1 MRRVEQAI
9 NKWHVMFRFF
19 FMKWPTQIWAKLW
32 KLKTEKLISFPGR
45 ALPVAL
51 RWWQQAADD
60 PLACRVNLC
69 ARNYWTSVICSS
81 LGFTN
86 KEILRRS
93 SFNRWFIWFIAL
105 PEAIV
110 WICKHNKTEEHRD
123 EIKSWPIRMIVDH
136 SLEISRISN
145 VLKLLK
151 NVKIVNG
158 NINVFMPEFS

>member
-32 KLKTEKLISFPGR
+32 KLKTEKSISFPGR

-110 WICKHNKTEEHRD
+110 WICKHNKINNT
-123 EIKSWPIRMIVDH
+123 IKCTKKKKKNNTYTYKV
-136 SLEISRISN
+136 N
-145 VLKLLK
+145 VHATRHVE
-151 NVKIVNG
+151 VKRTN
-158 NINVFMPEFS
+158 EK